1 VIDQNV
7 GATKEADS
15 SVGVPL
21 GAATQVDEYKDG
33 SILDEARKLM
43 QSKFII
49 EEIKKTFGD
58 SLFENDILNRAKL
71 AEIVF
76 NDSSKLDQLNA
87 IVHPAVKKDFKAW
100 LETNKNYAYVIYE
113 AAILFESGRY
123 KDCDIVITV
132 TAPEETRIER
142 VIKRDKTNREQVL
155 DRMKMQWKDEE
166 RISKSNFIIL
176 NDNLKNAKEE
186 VVKILKILNIKQ
198 NQS

>member
-1 VIDQNV
+1 M
-7 GATKEADS
+7 TKIIGLTGGIGSGKTTIANYFKEM
-15 SVGVPL
+15 GVPVYI
-21 GAATQVDEYKDG
+21 AD
-33 SILDEARKLM
+33 DEARKLM

-58 SLFENDILNRAKL
+58 SLFEDNILNRAKL

-76 NDSSKLDQLNA
+76 NNSSKLDQLNA